1 MGCGRASRSKMEM
14 RCLGMPESCSKKLGE
29 KTCIGE
35 GEYLGWM
42 STEYFSDNAIDL
54 PAMFD
59 VPPEG

>member
-1 MGCGRASRSKMEM
+1 MEM